1 MNNAALHIVFK
12 VAGAEYAIPAD
23 LVLQMESY
31 TGATRVP
38 GSPDYVVGIVQ
49 IRGKVIPVVDLRL
62 RFGLP
67 QIESTLDSRI
77 VVGKDGDRAVG
88 LLVDSAREV
97 LKISASEVS
106 DPPTM
111 VTDQAEG
118 FVKAVARP
126 GKRMLMLI
134 DFQKVIGQE
143 KLHGN

>member
-1 MNNAALHIVFK
+1 MTAALHIVFK
-12 VAGAEYAIPAD
+12 VAGAEYVIPAD

-38 GSPDYVVGIVQ
+38 GSPSYVAGIVQ

-67 QIESTLDSRI
+67 AIESTLDSRI
-77 VVGKDGDRAVG
+77 VVGRDGDRAVG

-97 LKISASEVS
+97 LKISQSEVS
-106 DPPTM
+106 DPPSM
-111 VTDQAEG
+111 VVDQAQG
-118 FVKAVARP
+118 FVKSVARP
-126 GKRMLMLI
+126 GKRLLMLI
-134 DFQKVIGQE
+134 DFQKVIGEE

>member
-1 MNNAALHIVFK
+1 MNRALHIVFK
-12 VAGAEYAIPAD
+12 VAGAEYVIPANQ
-23 LVLQMESY
+23 VLQMESY

-38 GSPDYVVGIVQ
+38 GSPPYLAGIVQ
-49 IRGKVIPVVDLRL
+49 IRGKVIPVVDVRL

-67 QIESTLDSRI
+67 SIETTLDSRI
-77 VVGKDGDRAVG
+77 VVGRDGDRAVG

-97 LKISASEVS
+97 LKLSASDMS
-106 DPPTM
+106 DPPSM

-126 GKRMLMLI
+126 GKRLLMLI
-134 DFQKVIGQE
+134 DFLKVIGQE

>member
-1 MNNAALHIVFK
+1 MNPALHIVFK
-12 VAGAEYAIPAD
+12 VAGAEYVIPAA

-38 GSPDYVVGIVQ
+38 GSPAYVAGIVQ

-67 QIESTLDSRI
+67 AIESTIDSRI
-77 VVGKDGDRAVG
+77 VVGMHQDREVG

-97 LKISASEVS
+97 LKLKDSELSA
-106 DPPTM
+106 PPSL
-111 VTDQAEG
+111 VTDQATG

-126 GKRMLMLI
+126 GTRLLMLI
-134 DFQKVIGQE
+134 DFQKVIGE
-143 KLHGN
+143 ENLHGN

>member
-1 MNNAALHIVFK
+1 MSGALHIVFK

-23 LVLQMESY
+23 LVLQMESF

-38 GSPDYVVGIVQ
+38 GAPAYVAGIVQ

-67 QIESTLDSRI
+67 TLETTLDSRI

-97 LKISASEVS
+97 LKIRPDEIDAIEE
-106 DPPTM
+106 TM
-111 VTDQAEG
+111 PVQA
-118 FVKAVARP
+118 ARYP
-126 GKRMLMLI
+126 CPRAI
-134 DFQKVIGQE
+134 I
-143 KLHGN
+143 